1 MNCPWAHLEAS
12 RDAPMTLRTIQA
24 TLEDKPGALLRAVG
38 LVTAMGANIRSLA
51 VAPDGGH
58 EGRSHLTLTAEL
70 TQRQVDLALRKLN
83 SLVQVFHA
91 QELLLPSGDAAIPC
105 HNCKETRPQWINPP
119 A

>member
-1 MNCPWAHLEAS
+1 
-12 RDAPMTLRTIQA
+12 MTLRTIQA

-51 VAPDGGH
+51 VAPDCGQ
-58 EGRSHLTLTAEL
+58 EGQSRLTLTAEL
-70 TQRQVDLALRKLN
+70 TPRQVELALRKLN
-83 SLVQVFHA
+83 SLVQVLHA

-105 HNCKETRPQWINPP
+105 HNCRENRPPWINPP